1 MGGVSVLVEPQLDEN
16 FDDLHRREAEVA
28 AQGEK
33 PESDTAFG
41 ATKAPEIRN
50 ETCAADIKILATE
63 RDQKAAREIGAG
75 HVPLSKAGLKK
86 FTLKNERPAIYAPA
100 QHEPDCLWRRDDT
113 CTCGPVCEWEDGH
126 VERWWVRLPSASW
139 SFAWDTWK
147 SWYIQGPLWVKTD
160 DEIPPPK
167 AVHGTAD
174 RRSRA
179 LDVSTEAEQR
189 AQIAY
194 RKKELVIKLGA
205 IDAALTAMFDSAKQ
219 CAYCG
224 SSFIPERS
232 TKRFCCDAHKQRHH
246 HNGAMERPIF
256 RCEEF
261 DPPLRWVTPT
271 LVDLGS
277 PHDEVCQNRSKSLLR
292 DICTCGMRRTGRVGE
307 FVTVRKI
314 SDAKITTFEA
324 KPEDVKQMAA

>member
-1 MGGVSVLVEPQLDEN
+1 VGAAASLFPKAFSAQCLRRRHRREGGVMSDVSVLVETQLDEN

-75 HVPLSKAGLKK
+75 HVPLSKAELKK
-86 FTLKNERPAIYAPA
+86 FTSKCERPAPWAAA
-100 QHEPDCLWRRDDT
+100 QHGPDCLWRRDAIDPDAYGPPRDV
-113 CTCGPVCEWEDGH
+113 CTCGP
-126 VERWWVRLPSASW
+126 WWVRM
-139 SFAWDTWK
+139 
-147 SWYIQGPLWVKTD
+147 
-160 DEIPPPK
+160 PPVPTQ

-179 LDVSTEAEQR
+179 LDASTEAEQR

-194 RKKELVIKLGA
+194 RKAALGAKHGA
-205 IDAALTAMFDSAKQ
+205 IDATLTAMFDSAKQ
-219 CAYCG
+219 CAYCR

-246 HNGAMERPIF
+246 HNGAMERPVF
-256 RCEEF
+256 RC
-261 DPPLRWVTPT
+261 DGWKTWTTP
-271 LVDLGS
+271 VIFEVFHE
-277 PHDEVCQNRSKSLLR
+277 HDALCQNRSKSLPR

-314 SDAKITTFEA
+314 SDAKTTTFEA